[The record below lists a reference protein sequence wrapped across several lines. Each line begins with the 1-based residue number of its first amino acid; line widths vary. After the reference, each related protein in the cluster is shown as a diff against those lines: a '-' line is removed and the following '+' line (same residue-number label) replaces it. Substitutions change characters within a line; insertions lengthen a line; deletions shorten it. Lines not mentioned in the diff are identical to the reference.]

1 VTHRNS
7 ELRSVA
13 EPEQGQSELCR
24 CARFDAK
31 ASLAALSHIAQY
43 SLDSMAINQFLEVGP
58 IKTMIKIDLV
68 FCGRPTIDAI
78 TK

>member
-24 CARFDAK
+24 CTRFDAK

-58 IKTMIKIDLV
+58 IKIMIKIDLV
-68 FCGRPTIDAI
+68 FCGRHNIDAV